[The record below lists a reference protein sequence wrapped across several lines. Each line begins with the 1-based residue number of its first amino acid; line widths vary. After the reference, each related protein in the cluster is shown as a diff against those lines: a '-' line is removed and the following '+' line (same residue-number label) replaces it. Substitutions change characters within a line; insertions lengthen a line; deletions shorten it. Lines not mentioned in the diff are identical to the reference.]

1 MSMPS
6 RDLVVFDLDGTLID
20 TAPDLA
26 RIMNAILTREG
37 LAALDPDS
45 VRQMVGSGARALME
59 RGLAAAGI
67 APDDSLLDR
76 LVYEFIEIY
85 QGDIAI
91 DSRPYPGMV
100 DALDRLRARGARLAV
115 CTNKPERLS
124 RLLLAHFDLDDRFAA
139 VVGGDTLA
147 RRKPDPD
154 PLIEVIA
161 RARGA
166 PGRTVLVGDS
176 ITDIKTARAAG
187 VPVIGVSFGYTEI
200 AMKHLGADAVIDHF
214 DELDAALVAVRS

>member
-1 MSMPS
+1 MPS

-37 LAALDPDS
+37 LAALDPES
-45 VRQMVGSGARALME
+45 VRQMVGRGARALLE
-59 RGLAAAGI
+59 HGLAAAGI

-76 LVYEFIEIY
+76 LVYEFIDIY

-161 RARGA
+161 RVRSA

-176 ITDIKTARAAG
+176 IIDIKTARAAG

-200 AMKHLGADAVIDHF
+200 AMKDLGADAVIDHF
-214 DELDAALVAVRS
+214 DELDAALMAVRS